1 MKHLTKVL
9 PMLGLVA
16 TVSYVGKA
24 AADFTANAAATSD
37 YVWRGTTQTD
47 GNAAIQG
54 GIDYS
59 MPFGVYVGAWTSNT
73 DFVADEND
81 GNYLKS
87 YELDLYAGY
96 AFELGPVAIDI
107 GYVGY
112 LYPQTKGNP
121 TDPADDGD
129 IDFNEGYLGVGFDV
143 GKTSWLVQ
151 ANYSSDVFATGQ
163 DGLYL
168 ELGLDIPIKDDLVL
182 AFHVGDYDFDVDD
195 PADPDFPGFEDYMD
209 YSVSLTKG
217 DFTFTYSDT
226 DLESDDAKG
235 LDFGDNDDGKVYITW
250 SKEWDLLK

>member
-1 MKHLTKVL
+1 MKHFTKVL
-9 PMLGLVA
+9 PVLGLVA
-16 TVSYVGKA
+16 TVSYVGEA
-24 AADFTANAAATSD
+24 AADFTGNAAATSD
-37 YVWRGTTQTD
+37 YVWRGITQTN

-59 MPFGVYVGAWTSNT
+59 APVGIYVGAWTSNT
-73 DFVADEND
+73 DFGDEFT
-81 GNYLKS
+81 KS

-96 AFELGPVAIDI
+96 AFELGPVAIDV

-112 LYPQTKGNP
+112 IYPQTDD
-121 TDPADDGD
+121 DPSTVDFDEGD
-129 IDFNEGYLGVGFDV
+129 IDFNEGYLGVGFEV
-143 GKTSWLVQ
+143 GKTSWLVK

-182 AFHVGDYDFDVDD
+182 AFHVGNYNFDVDD
-195 PADPDFPGFEDYMD
+195 PKEADFAGFDDYTD

-217 DFTFTYSDT
+217 DFTFTWSDT
-226 DLESDDAKG
+226 DLNSDIATDPLLDFDADEDAKI
-235 LDFGDNDDGKVYITW
+235 FVTW